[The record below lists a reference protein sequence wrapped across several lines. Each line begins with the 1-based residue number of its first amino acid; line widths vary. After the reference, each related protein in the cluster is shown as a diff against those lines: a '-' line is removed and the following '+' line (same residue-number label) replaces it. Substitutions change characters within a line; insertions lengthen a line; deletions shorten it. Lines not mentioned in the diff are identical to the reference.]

1 MTVRIGEVAFHLI
14 QAKVLIEHK
23 NYDEAKKLIE
33 KVKIASKDMKG
44 FDEKLLSKVLQKLEE
59 LIKNDSIGI

>member
-1 MTVRIGEVAFHLI
+1 MTVKIGEVAFHLI

-33 KVKIASKDMKG
+33 KVRIESKNMKG
-44 FDEKLLSKVLQKLEE
+44 FDEKLLAQVLQKLEE
-59 LIKNDSIGI
+59 MISSESSTR